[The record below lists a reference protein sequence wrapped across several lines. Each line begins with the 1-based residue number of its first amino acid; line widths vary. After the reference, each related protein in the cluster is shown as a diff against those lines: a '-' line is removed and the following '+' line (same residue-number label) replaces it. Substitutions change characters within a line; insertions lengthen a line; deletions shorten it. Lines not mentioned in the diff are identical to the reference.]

1 VTSNIS
7 TAIARDRIQGLRA
20 RRSLSKQERLI
31 ASERI
36 ASRVLNSHEF
46 MAARSL
52 ACYLAADDEVDTYA
66 IVERAWR
73 AKKRIFAPVVDF
85 RGRMVFR
92 ELLRETELE
101 TNLFGLWEPNDGAT
115 ISPNRLDVV
124 ITPVVTFDDAGHRV
138 GMGGGYFDRCFAFL
152 AHRNHWLHPKLIG
165 LAFDCQK
172 IEKIHSN
179 PWDIGLYRVFTE
191 SG

>member
-1 VTSNIS
+1 
-7 TAIARDRIQGLRA
+7 
-20 RRSLSKQERLI
+20 
-31 ASERI
+31 
-36 ASRVLNSHEF
+36 

-101 TNLFGLWEPNDGAT
+101 TNSFGLWEPNDGAM
-115 ISPNRLDVV
+115 ISPNRLDIV
-124 ITPVVTFDDAGHRV
+124 ITPVVAFDDAGHRV

-152 AHRNHWLHPKLIG
+152 AHRNHWFHPKLIG

-172 IEKIHSN
+172 IEKILSN